1 MHLDGKSLG
10 GRGDWRGSGGGGGGA
25 RVEQF
30 VDQSLDVDMTVILS
44 GLNIVSTLLVL
55 AQHRQ
60 AKVLDEI
67 RQLLSGGNSA
77 PVVVMVVMIPSITN
91 DACKPSQRNVNILLF
106 LSKK

>member
-55 AQHRQ
+55 A
-60 AKVLDEI
+60 
-67 RQLLSGGNSA
+67 
-77 PVVVMVVMIPSITN
+77 
-91 DACKPSQRNVNILLF
+91 
-106 LSKK
+106 

>member
-10 GRGDWRGSGGGGGGA
+10 GRGDWRGGGGGGGGA

-55 AQHRQ
+55 A
-60 AKVLDEI
+60 
-67 RQLLSGGNSA
+67 
-77 PVVVMVVMIPSITN
+77 
-91 DACKPSQRNVNILLF
+91 
-106 LSKK
+106 